1 MSYLLPHLRSGW
13 AVDQAIL
20 SEEDRVV
27 CLRFGRDGDE
37 TCMRMDEVRKHDHT
51 RHPTPSDVSNLRI
64 STMWRGG
71 GDVVRGSCVVAA
83 ISARRRPNPGTATGK
98 GWGTAVSAVS
108 RGFPKS
114 RDRGCSNSPMK
125 SPCRVHPL
133 TLMIR
138 VDGDVA
144 RGCSVVVVIRVRSCS
159 RPGTAASAVPP
170 GRRFPTCLLS
180 RHARTLSVSLPT
192 PVYEPPTIP
201 LTRVATSPRF
211 PPRRSLQSLASC
223 SEKVKNFAIIYCV
236 DIDEVRAHRV
246 LPFVLE
252 SRVLS
257 TGKVWLLLAA
267 LCPSLNLVSRAA
279 CASPQYSRH
288 AVGAG

>member
-1 MSYLLPHLRSGW
+1 VQCGGGNPRAVLFASGDGGFCRSPRPEIPYLL
-13 AVDQAIL
+13 
-20 SEEDRVV
+20 
-27 CLRFGRDGDE
+27 
-37 TCMRMDEVRKHDHT
+37 
-51 RHPTPSDVSNLRI
+51 
-64 STMWRGG
+64 
-71 GDVVRGSCVVAA
+71 VVAA
-83 ISARRRPNPGTATGK
+83 
-98 GWGTAVSAVS
+98 
-108 RGFPKS
+108 
-114 RDRGCSNSPMK
+114 
-125 SPCRVHPL
+125 
-133 TLMIR
+133 
-138 VDGDVA
+138 
-144 RGCSVVVVIRVRSCS
+144 RSDS
-159 RPGTAASAVPP
+159 L
-170 GRRFPTCLLS
+170 RFPS
-180 RHARTLSVSLPT
+180 PPRGPT
-192 PVYEPPTIP
+192 P